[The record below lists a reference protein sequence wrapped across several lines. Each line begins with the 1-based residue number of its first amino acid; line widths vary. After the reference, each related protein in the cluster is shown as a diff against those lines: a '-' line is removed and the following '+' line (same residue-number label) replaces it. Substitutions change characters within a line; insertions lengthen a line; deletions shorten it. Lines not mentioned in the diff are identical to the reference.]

1 MIKEYIKMKNLIL
14 PVFLLT
20 TLIFPGSSIS
30 QEQIKNKALNLKELI
45 Q

>member
-1 MIKEYIKMKNLIL
+1 MMEDNTQTVLEKVKCREIVGEIL
-14 PVFLLT
+14 DFGV
-20 TLIFPGSSIS
+20 S